1 MEACATQYRTERQDH
16 EGGPIHM
23 GAKQLKNQDMRP
35 SGMSTALSWIQT
47 NTQMVA
53 GLGSGLLALFIIIA
67 ILVGQGLQDKQV
79 TLVIDGTQQQV
90 DTRQETVLSLLEE
103 QGVDWGADDWL
114 SSSLDESI
122 SDGDIIEIKHAAE
135 VVLTMDG
142 ETSSRVTTANT
153 IAEALQDWRITLGE
167 EDRVEPSLR
176 QSIEAGME
184 LSVVRVQTVLEE
196 VEEAVPYE
204 IETEED
210 NNLLKGKERVV
221 QAGQDGLVVKQIKQ
235 VWEDGLLVSSEVVGE
250 TVKQEPV
257 DEIVALGTR
266 NPVMI
271 LSASSPNVQTVTK
284 DGVTFGV
291 KKVLENVTLTAYDA
305 GVASTGKDEDHP
317 YYGITYTGTTV
328 SEGRTAA
335 VDPDVIPLGWWFY
348 VEGIGFRKAEDIGS
362 AIQGKKVDIYMESED
377 EANIFGRQKGY
388 TVYIVG
394 PNPPD
399 LAK

>member
-1 MEACATQYRTERQDH
+1 
-16 EGGPIHM
+16 M